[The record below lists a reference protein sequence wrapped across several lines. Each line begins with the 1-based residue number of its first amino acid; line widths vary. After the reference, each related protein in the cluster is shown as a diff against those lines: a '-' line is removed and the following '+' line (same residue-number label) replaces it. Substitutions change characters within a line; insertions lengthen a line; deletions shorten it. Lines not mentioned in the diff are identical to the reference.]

1 VWENF
6 DFEIWAMKLGLLLYL
21 VAIPATA
28 LAQGSIAGRVTDS
41 AGVAVSGVAVE
52 AISDALIETKRTTTT
67 DGAGQYRIEEL
78 RPGSYRVQL
87 TGAGWK
93 PLQRERVEVT
103 GPLTAIVNAQLT
115 VDAGTETIT
124 VNSAPPIIDVR
135 SAKRAITHSGGVVA
149 SIPTARSYNAL
160 LTLVPGVVTSGN
172 DLVTGPAATAFPFHG
187 GRQNEGRLLLDGL
200 NIGSPP
206 SGNSATIYDVDVGQA
221 QEVTFT
227 MSGGLGE
234 SETGGLVMNIV
245 PRTGGN
251 TMRGSLFASGTG
263 ERFQSDVSQSLIAQ
277 GVIPGAPYTKVYDI
291 SGTLG
296 GAVVTDRLWYV
307 LSAHTSGST
316 RNSTTVY
323 YNRNAGSA
331 DRWLYAPDMTRPS
344 YSDRTFESISGRLT
358 WQPTPR
364 NKVSGYWNAQA
375 LCRSCTGATPGV
387 SEPQRVSPE
396 AVGVLGRRLDVTQ
409 VTWLS
414 PPTDRVLLEAGYGG
428 VFFGVGNFERDPNPT
443 RDLVR
448 VVEQCASGCAAN
460 GNIPGLVYRSQDF
473 SDAHTG
479 SYVWKASMSYVT
491 GTHTMKVGYQH
502 ALMTDDRTWMTNNQ
516 ALTYQVNNGVPNQLT
531 QSISPWVNNARA
543 GWDAL
548 FAQEQWTRGKLTLQ
562 GALRFDRAGSW
573 FPTQREGP
581 SRFLPTP
588 ITIPET
594 RGIDSYTD
602 LTPRFGIAY
611 DVTGR
616 GTTAL
621 KMSLGKYL
629 EGVGTSGIYAST
641 NPTSRMPQTTP
652 VFGPAGVT
660 RAWIDANRNFA
671 PDCNLLSPNA
681 QDLRTSGG
689 DLCGVLSNVSFGT
702 NVMTNAFDDGVLSGW
717 DVRPSDWNLAVSVQ
731 QQIGRRSSVD
741 VSYSRRSFRGFTV
754 ADNLSVSSSDFTP
767 FSVVAPRDP
776 RLPGGG
782 GYIVGGLY
790 DVVPG
795 KAGQVDNF
803 IADSGQYGE
812 WSQYS
817 NALDVIVEAR
827 VQDRLTIVAG
837 SSTGQTVADN
847 CAVRQ
852 HLPELATTMTNTT
865 AFGAGLMTSA
875 VTPVSPYCHVAFGV
889 LTQVR
894 GLSTYRVPKLEV
906 EVAGTF
912 QTKPGA
918 MLAANYAAPNS
929 VVAPS
934 LGRNLSGNAD
944 TVTVNLVAPGSL
956 YGDRITEFDLRVAKV
971 FSSGRYRTVIG
982 ADIFNLLNSNA
993 VLTYNNTFVSDGA
1006 WLQPLTV
1013 LTPRLWKVTAAFDW

>member
-1 VWENF
+1 MRRPSCARSIELLPVTLALRKDPLNRLLERRGSRVLRHERGRAILHGRRLNQGIVERRDDHDIGLRYGLPHGAAHGETVDVRQHEIDEKDIGSETLDGRDRVLTIGHARHHFTGGLEHAGERHEHRRMIVGNHDSGTTLGLERHVWRIACASAGERMDPRFYSQRCPNGVISSTPNE
-6 DFEIWAMKLGLLLYL
+6 EIRILRELLPRGRISILKFGQMKALGLLLYL
-21 VAIPATA
+21 VTIPATA

-41 AGVAVSGVAVE
+41 AGVPVSGVAVE
-52 AISDALIETKRTTTT
+52 AISDALIETKRTTST

-78 RPGSYRVQL
+78 RPGMFRVRF
-87 TGAGWK
+87 TVAGWK
-93 PLQRERVEVT
+93 PHLRERVEVT
-103 GPLTAIVNAQLT
+103 GPLTVIVNAKLT
-115 VDAGTETIT
+115 VDAGTESIT
-124 VNSAPPIIDVR
+124 VSSQPPIIAVR
-135 SAKRAITHSGGVVA
+135 SAKRAITHLGDVVA

-331 DRWLYAPDMTRPS
+331 DRWLYAPDTTRPS

-428 VFFGVGNFERDPNPT
+428 VFFGVGNFEREPNPT

-491 GTHTMKVGYQH
+491 GTHTMKVGHQH
-502 ALMTDDRTWMTNNQ
+502 ALMTDDRTWMTNNK
-516 ALTYQVNNGVPNQLT
+516 ALT
-531 QSISPWVNNARA
+531 I
-543 GWDAL
+543 
-548 FAQEQWTRGKLTLQ
+548 E
-562 GALRFDRAGSW
+562 
-573 FPTQREGP
+573 
-581 SRFLPTP
+581 
-588 ITIPET
+588 
-594 RGIDSYTD
+594 
-602 LTPRFGIAY
+602 
-611 DVTGR
+611 
-616 GTTAL
+616 
-621 KMSLGKYL
+621 
-629 EGVGTSGIYAST
+629 
-641 NPTSRMPQTTP
+641 
-652 VFGPAGVT
+652 
-660 RAWIDANRNFA
+660 
-671 PDCNLLSPNA
+671 
-681 QDLRTSGG
+681 
-689 DLCGVLSNVSFGT
+689 
-702 NVMTNAFDDGVLSGW
+702 
-717 DVRPSDWNLAVSVQ
+717 
-731 QQIGRRSSVD
+731 
-741 VSYSRRSFRGFTV
+741 
-754 ADNLSVSSSDFTP
+754 
-767 FSVVAPRDP
+767 
-776 RLPGGG
+776 
-782 GYIVGGLY
+782 
-790 DVVPG
+790 
-795 KAGQVDNF
+795 
-803 IADSGQYGE
+803 
-812 WSQYS
+812 
-817 NALDVIVEAR
+817 
-827 VQDRLTIVAG
+827 
-837 SSTGQTVADN
+837 
-847 CAVRQ
+847 
-852 HLPELATTMTNTT
+852 
-865 AFGAGLMTSA
+865 
-875 VTPVSPYCHVAFGV
+875 
-889 LTQVR
+889 
-894 GLSTYRVPKLEV
+894 
-906 EVAGTF
+906 
-912 QTKPGA
+912 
-918 MLAANYAAPNS
+918 
-929 VVAPS
+929 
-934 LGRNLSGNAD
+934 
-944 TVTVNLVAPGSL
+944 
-956 YGDRITEFDLRVAKV
+956 
-971 FSSGRYRTVIG
+971 
-982 ADIFNLLNSNA
+982 
-993 VLTYNNTFVSDGA
+993 
-1006 WLQPLTV
+1006 
-1013 LTPRLWKVTAAFDW
+1013 